1 MLCQADA
8 ATSLAARLDALVE
21 EAERDAEA
29 AAEAAP
35 PGAPAATPPPLLR
48 AASAA
53 PPGGLALPR
62 RVALP
67 WRAGAAL
74 CDYALRGE
82 ALDAVAERAAELLG
96 DSSPLGTPSALESEA
111 AAPSVADTAP
121 RVAKAAAKPPGD
133 AAAPAAAA
141 SYSRVATSAAVA
153 VLAAAVGYLVVNDDK
168 YFDLF

>member
-1 MLCQADA
+1 M
-8 ATSLAARLDALVE
+8 TSLSARLDALVE

-35 PGAPAATPPPLLR
+35 PGAPAATPPLLLC
-48 AASAA
+48 ATSAV
-53 PPGGLALPR
+53 PQGGLALPR

-74 CDYALRGE
+74 CDYALPGE

-96 DSSPLGTPSALESEA
+96 DSAQLGTPSALESEA
-111 AAPSVADTAP
+111 AVPSVSDATP
-121 RVAKAAAKPPGD
+121 SAAKPPAD